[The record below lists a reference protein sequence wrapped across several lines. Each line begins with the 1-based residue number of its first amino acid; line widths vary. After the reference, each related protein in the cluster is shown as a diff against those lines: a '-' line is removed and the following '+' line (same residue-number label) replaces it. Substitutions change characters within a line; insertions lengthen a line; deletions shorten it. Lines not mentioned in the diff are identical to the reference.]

1 MRLNSGNHPRQS
13 VRGEEPHPTSGDPV
27 AQNTADRKEP

>member
-1 MRLNSGNHPRQS
+1 MRLNSDNYPKPS

-27 AQNTADRKEP
+27 AKNTADRKE